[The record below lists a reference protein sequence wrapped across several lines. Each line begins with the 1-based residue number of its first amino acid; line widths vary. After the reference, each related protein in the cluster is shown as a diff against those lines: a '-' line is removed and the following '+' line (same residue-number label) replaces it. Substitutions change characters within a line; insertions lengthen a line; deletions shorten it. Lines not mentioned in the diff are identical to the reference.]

1 MNASGNRRTVFH
13 PLAVASFLLF
23 GCGRAPALDILGSFF
38 PDWLVCL
45 VAAILLTA
53 IVRLVLLHFH
63 MNLDLPVL
71 AYSSLTAILTF
82 ALWLIFFH

>member
-1 MNASGNRRTVFH
+1 MSASGKRRSVFY
-13 PLAVASFLLF
+13 PFALASLLLV
-23 GCGRAPALDILGSFF
+23 GCGRAPAMDILGSFF
-38 PDWLVCL
+38 PAWLVCL
-45 VAAILLTA
+45 MGAIFLTA
-53 IVRLVLLHFH
+53 IARLVLLHFH

>member
-1 MNASGNRRTVFH
+1 MSASENRRSVFY
-13 PLAVASFLLF
+13 PFSLASLLLV
-23 GCGRAPALDILGSFF
+23 GCGRAPAMDILGSFF
-38 PDWLVCL
+38 PAWLVCL
-45 VAAILLTA
+45 MGAILLTA